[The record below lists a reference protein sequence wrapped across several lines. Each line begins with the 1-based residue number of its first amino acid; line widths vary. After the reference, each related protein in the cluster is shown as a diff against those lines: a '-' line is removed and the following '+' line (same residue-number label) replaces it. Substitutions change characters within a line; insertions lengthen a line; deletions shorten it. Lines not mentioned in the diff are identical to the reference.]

1 MKDQFDAV
9 IIGSGAGGA
18 PIAHILAKAGK
29 TVLVLEKGPLF
40 RPQYQSSNGR
50 SDFKRDELVSDGPE
64 KRIQLPLANNG
75 HSYYSSHVEPD
86 VNDEPH
92 VYRGSDNLDKATV
105 EGYTAQLVGGGTQL
119 YGGVLFWFAPLDFW
133 LATFNQGR
141 NDIREDPNGDIKRE
155 ARDWPISYDDLEQD
169 YTMNE
174 EPVWVNGTHGK

>member
-18 PIAHILAKAGK
+18 PIAHILSKGGK
-29 TVLVLEKGPLF
+29 PVLVLEKGPVF
-40 RPQYQSSNGR
+40 RPQYQSWNGR

-75 HSYYSSHVEPD
+75 QSYYSSHVEPD

-105 EGYTAQLVGGGTQL
+105 EGYTAQVVGGGTQL
-119 YGGVLFWFAPLDFW
+119 YGGVWFPFAPAGFLVGP
-133 LATFNQGR
+133 LNHR
-141 NDIREDPNGDIKRE
+141 
-155 ARDWPISYDDLEQD
+155 L
-169 YTMNE
+169 
-174 EPVWVNGTHGK
+174 V